1 MEVFYFKSRY
11 TLFIRYTLLSLII
24 LSLVLMVS
32 IVNLHAQSRPVIL
45 MEVSGVITEGTYEDL
60 EGAIDYAT
68 SLNAPLLLV
77 INTPGGSLDS
87 TVKIVEV
94 ILNSKIP
101 VIGYVYPHGATGWS
115 AGSLLLLSTH
125 IAAMAHGTVI
135 GSAQPVYY
143 DPIAGSRPVNDT
155 KIINAVATYFKEI
168 AKVRNRNE
176 TAAQDFVIK
185 NLNLGADEALK
196 YNVIDSVADNVEELL
211 FKINGK
217 IVKTAQGEITL
228 ETLNAEIIKFNTGI
242 RNTIVR
248 ILQDPIISYLSFMLG
263 LYVLIFGLASTH
275 HAISAIGILLILI
288 SLVGMG
294 LSINTLSIILIAMGL
309 ILLLIELFIIP
320 GFTLTGVTGII
331 MLVLGILML
340 PLSTTPEKWI
350 IHSDWYEQ
358 VRLYMIA
365 SITPLTIFS
374 AISLYKIL
382 QAKRMKP
389 KLYISGIIGQE
400 CITLD
405 EISSEKPGFILCQ
418 GEYWMAQSTEEKIK
432 KGEKV
437 IVIDK
442 KGPVLLVK
450 RKTETQQS

>member
-1 MEVFYFKSRY
+1 
-11 TLFIRYTLLSLII
+11 
-24 LSLVLMVS
+24 MVS

-155 KIINAVATYFKEI
+155 KIINVVATYFKEI

-263 LYVLIFGLASTH
+263 LYVL
-275 HAISAIGILLILI
+275 
-288 SLVGMG
+288 
-294 LSINTLSIILIAMGL
+294 
-309 ILLLIELFIIP
+309 
-320 GFTLTGVTGII
+320 
-331 MLVLGILML
+331 
-340 PLSTTPEKWI
+340 
-350 IHSDWYEQ
+350 
-358 VRLYMIA
+358 
-365 SITPLTIFS
+365 
-374 AISLYKIL
+374 
-382 QAKRMKP
+382 
-389 KLYISGIIGQE
+389 
-400 CITLD
+400 
-405 EISSEKPGFILCQ
+405 
-418 GEYWMAQSTEEKIK
+418 
-432 KGEKV
+432 
-437 IVIDK
+437 
-442 KGPVLLVK
+442 
-450 RKTETQQS
+450 

>member
-1 MEVFYFKSRY
+1 M
-11 TLFIRYTLLSLII
+11 LLLII
-24 LSLVLMVS
+24 LYLIS
-32 IVNLHAQSRPVIL
+32 ISINNVHAQSKPIIL
-45 MEVSGVITEGTYEDL
+45 IEISGIIAEGTYEDVKS
-60 EGAIDYAT
+60 AIDYAT
-68 SLNAPLLLV
+68 SLNAPLLV
-77 INTPGGSLDS
+77 IINTPGGSLDS
-87 TVKIVEV
+87 TVKIVEL

-125 IAAMAHGTVI
+125 VAAMAHGTVI

-143 DPIAGSRPVNDT
+143 DPVTGSRPVNDT
-155 KIINAVATYFKEI
+155 KIINAVTTYFKEI
-168 AKVRNRNE
+168 AKIRNRNE
-176 TAAQDFVIK
+176 TAAQEFVTK

-196 YNVIDSVADNVEELL
+196 YNVIDTIANSIDEL
-211 FKINGK
+211 FSKINGK
-217 IVKTAQGEITL
+217 IVKTSQGEVKL
-228 ETLNAEIIKFNTGI
+228 DTLNAEIIKFSTGI

-263 LYVLIFGLASTH
+263 LYILIFGLASTH
-275 HAISAIGILLILI
+275 HAVSAIGILLILI

-294 LSINTLSIILIAMGL
+294 LSINTLSIIFIIMG
-309 ILLLIELFIIP
+309 IVLLLIEILIIP
-320 GFTLTGVTGII
+320 GFTLTGITGII
-331 MLVLGILML
+331 MVVLGVLML
-340 PLSTTPEKWI
+340 PLSITPEKWI

-358 VRLYMIA
+358 VRLYIIA

-374 AISLYKIL
+374 TISLYKIL

-389 KLYISGIIGQE
+389 KLYISGMIGQE

-405 EISSEKPGFILCQ
+405 EISPEKPGFILCQ
-418 GEYWMAQSTEEKIK
+418 GEYWIAQSTEEKIE

-442 KGPVLLVK
+442 KGPTLIVK
-450 RKTETQQS
+450 RKTET

>member
-1 MEVFYFKSRY
+1 MHYFKY
-11 TLFIRYTLLSLII
+11 TLSSLII

-32 IVNLHAQSRPVIL
+32 IVNVHAQSRPVIL

-68 SLNAPLLLV
+68 SLNAPLLLI

-87 TVKIVEV
+87 TVKIVEL

-143 DPIAGSRPVNDT
+143 DPITGSRPVNDT

-168 AKVRNRNE
+168 ARVRNRNE

-196 YNVIDSVADNVEELL
+196 YNIIDSVADSVEELL
-211 FKINGK
+211 SKINGK
-217 IVKTAQGEITL
+217 IVKTVQGEIAL
-228 ETLNAEIIKFNTGI
+228 ETLNAEIVKFNTGI

-263 LYVLIFGLASTH
+263 LYILIFGLASTH
-275 HAISAIGILLILI
+275 HAISAIGVLLILI

-294 LSINTLSIILIAMGL
+294 LSINTLSIILIAMGI

-331 MLVLGILML
+331 MIVLGILML
-340 PLSTTPEKWI
+340 PLSTTPEKWV
-350 IHSDWYEQ
+350 IHSDWYEH
-358 VRLYMIA
+358 VRLYMIV
-365 SITPLTIFS
+365 SIIPLTIFFT
-374 AISLYKIL
+374 ISFYKIL

-389 KLYISGIIGQE
+389 KLYISGMIGQE
-400 CITLD
+400 CIAID
-405 EISSEKPGFILCQ
+405 EISPEKPGFVICQ
-418 GEYWMAQSTEEKIK
+418 GEYWMAESTEKIE

-437 IVIDK
+437 IVVDK
-442 KGPVLLVK
+442 KGPTLIVK
-450 RKTETQQS
+450 KAQNKKI

>member
-1 MEVFYFKSRY
+1 M
-11 TLFIRYTLLSLII
+11 LLLII
-24 LSLVLMVS
+24 LYLIS
-32 IVNLHAQSRPVIL
+32 ISINNVHAQSKPIIL
-45 MEVSGVITEGTYEDL
+45 IEISGIIAEGTYEDVKS
-60 EGAIDYAT
+60 AIDYAT
-68 SLNAPLLLV
+68 SLNAPLLV
-77 INTPGGSLDS
+77 IINTPGGSLDS
-87 TVKIVEV
+87 TVKIVEL

-125 IAAMAHGTVI
+125 VAAMAHGTVI

-143 DPIAGSRPVNDT
+143 DPVTGSRPVNDT
-155 KIINAVATYFKEI
+155 KIINAVTTYFKEI
-168 AKVRNRNE
+168 AKIRNRNE
-176 TAAQDFVIK
+176 TAAQEFVTK

-196 YNVIDSVADNVEELL
+196 YNVIDTIANSIDEL
-211 FKINGK
+211 FSKINGK
-217 IVKTAQGEITL
+217 IVKTSQGEVKL
-228 ETLNAEIIKFNTGI
+228 DTLNAEIIKFSTGI

-263 LYVLIFGLASTH
+263 LYILIFGLASTH
-275 HAISAIGILLILI
+275 HAVSAIGILLILI

-294 LSINTLSIILIAMGL
+294 LSINTLSIIFIIMG
-309 ILLLIELFIIP
+309 IVLLLIEILIIP
-320 GFTLTGVTGII
+320 GFTLTGITGII
-331 MLVLGILML
+331 MVVLGVLML
-340 PLSTTPEKWI
+340 PLSITPEKWI

-358 VRLYMIA
+358 VRLYIIA

-374 AISLYKIL
+374 TISLYKIL

-389 KLYISGIIGQE
+389 KLYISGMIGQE

-405 EISSEKPGFILCQ
+405 EISPEKPGFILCQ
-418 GEYWMAQSTEEKIK
+418 GEYWIAQSTEGKIE

-442 KGPVLLVK
+442 KGPTLIVK
-450 RKTETQQS
+450 RKTET

>member
-1 MEVFYFKSRY
+1 M
-11 TLFIRYTLLSLII
+11 SLI
-24 LSLVLMVS
+24 LMIS
-32 IVNLHAQSRPVIL
+32 TINARAQSKPIIL
-45 MEVSGVITEGTYEDL
+45 MEVSGIITEGTYEDL
-60 EGAIDYAT
+60 DNAINYAT
-68 SLNAPLLLV
+68 SLNAPLLLI

-87 TVKIVEV
+87 TVKIVEL

-115 AGSLLLLSTH
+115 AGSLLLLSSH
-125 IAAMAHGTVI
+125 IAAMTHGTVI

-143 DPIAGSRPVNDT
+143 DPVTGSRPVNDT

-196 YNVIDSVADNVEELL
+196 YNVIDTVADSLEELL
-211 FKINGK
+211 SNINK
-217 IVKTAQGEITL
+217 RNVKTAQGEIML
-228 ETLNAEIIKFNTGI
+228 ETSNTEIIKFNTGI

-248 ILQDPIISYLSFMLG
+248 ILQDPIISYISFMLG
-263 LYVLIFGLASTH
+263 LYILIFGLASTH
-275 HAISAIGILLILI
+275 HAVSVIGILLILI

-294 LSINTLSIILIAMGL
+294 FSINTLSIILITMG
-309 ILLLIELFIIP
+309 IVLLLIELFVIP

-331 MLVLGILML
+331 MIVLGVLML

-350 IHSDWYEQ
+350 VYSGWYEH
-358 VRLYMIA
+358 VRLYMIV
-365 SITPLTIFS
+365 SITPLTIFFAVS
-374 AISLYKIL
+374 FYKIL

-400 CITLD
+400 CIALD
-405 EISSEKPGFILCQ
+405 DISPEKSGFVLCQ
-418 GEYWMAQSTEEKIK
+418 GEYWIAESTEKIE

-442 KGPVLLVK
+442 RGPTLMVK
-450 RKTETQQS
+450 RKIEK

>member
-1 MEVFYFKSRY
+1 M
-11 TLFIRYTLLSLII
+11 LLLII
-24 LSLVLMVS
+24 LYLIS
-32 IVNLHAQSRPVIL
+32 ISINNVHAQSKPIIL
-45 MEVSGVITEGTYEDL
+45 IEISGIIAEGTYEDAK
-60 EGAIDYAT
+60 GAIDYAT
-68 SLNAPLLLV
+68 SLNAPLLV
-77 INTPGGSLDS
+77 IINTPGGSLDS
-87 TVKIVEV
+87 TVKIVEL

-125 IAAMAHGTVI
+125 VAAMAHGTVI

-143 DPIAGSRPVNDT
+143 DPVTGSRPVNDT
-155 KIINAVATYFKEI
+155 KIINAVTTYFKEI
-168 AKVRNRNE
+168 AKIRNRNE
-176 TAAQDFVIK
+176 TAAQEFVTK

-196 YNVIDSVADNVEELL
+196 YNVIDTIANSIDEL
-211 FKINGK
+211 FSKINGK
-217 IVKTAQGEITL
+217 IVKTSQGEVKL
-228 ETLNAEIIKFNTGI
+228 DTLNAEIIKFSTGI

-263 LYVLIFGLASTH
+263 LYILIFGLASTH
-275 HAISAIGILLILI
+275 HAVSAIGILLILI

-294 LSINTLSIILIAMGL
+294 LSINTLSIIFIIMG
-309 ILLLIELFIIP
+309 IVLLLIEILIIP
-320 GFTLTGVTGII
+320 GFTLTGITGII
-331 MLVLGILML
+331 MVVLGVLML
-340 PLSTTPEKWI
+340 PLSITPEKWI

-358 VRLYMIA
+358 VRLYIIA

-374 AISLYKIL
+374 TISLYKIL

-389 KLYISGIIGQE
+389 KLYISGMIGQE

-405 EISSEKPGFILCQ
+405 EISPEKPGFILCQ
-418 GEYWMAQSTEEKIK
+418 GEYWIAQSTEEKIE

-442 KGPVLLVK
+442 KGPTLIVK
-450 RKTETQQS
+450 RKTET

>member
-1 MEVFYFKSRY
+1 M
-11 TLFIRYTLLSLII
+11 LLLII
-24 LSLVLMVS
+24 LYLIS
-32 IVNLHAQSRPVIL
+32 ISINNVHAQSKPIIL
-45 MEVSGVITEGTYEDL
+45 IEISGIIAEGTYEDVKS
-60 EGAIDYAT
+60 AIDYAT
-68 SLNAPLLLV
+68 SLNAPLLV
-77 INTPGGSLDS
+77 IINTPGGSLDS
-87 TVKIVEV
+87 TVKIVEL

-125 IAAMAHGTVI
+125 VAAMAHGTVI

-143 DPIAGSRPVNDT
+143 DPVTGSRPVNDT
-155 KIINAVATYFKEI
+155 KIINAVTTYFKEI
-168 AKVRNRNE
+168 AKIRNRNE
-176 TAAQDFVIK
+176 TAAQEFVTK

-196 YNVIDSVADNVEELL
+196 YNVIDTIANSIDEL
-211 FKINGK
+211 FSKINGK
-217 IVKTAQGEITL
+217 IVKTSQGEVKL
-228 ETLNAEIIKFNTGI
+228 DTLNAEIIKFSTGI

-263 LYVLIFGLASTH
+263 LYILIFGLASTH
-275 HAISAIGILLILI
+275 HAVSAIGILLVLI

-294 LSINTLSIILIAMGL
+294 LSINTLSIIFIIMGI
-309 ILLLIELFIIP
+309 ILLLIEILIIP
-320 GFTLTGVTGII
+320 GFTLTGITGII
-331 MLVLGILML
+331 MVVLGVLML
-340 PLSTTPEKWI
+340 PLSITPEKWI

-358 VRLYMIA
+358 VRLYIIA

-389 KLYISGIIGQE
+389 KLYISGMIGQE
-400 CITLD
+400 CIALD
-405 EISSEKPGFILCQ
+405 EISPEKPGFILCQ
-418 GEYWMAQSTEEKIK
+418 GEYWIAQSTEEKIE

-442 KGPVLLVK
+442 KGPTLIVK
-450 RKTETQQS
+450 RKTET

>member
-1 MEVFYFKSRY
+1 MKIFNSKNKCTIFFRY
-11 TLFIRYTLLSLII
+11 VMLLLII
-24 LSLVLMVS
+24 LYLIS
-32 IVNLHAQSRPVIL
+32 ISINNVHAQSKPIIL
-45 MEVSGVITEGTYEDL
+45 IEISGIIAEGTYEDVKS
-60 EGAIDYAT
+60 AIDYAT
-68 SLNAPLLLV
+68 SLNAPLLV
-77 INTPGGSLDS
+77 IINTPGGSLDS
-87 TVKIVEV
+87 TVKIVEL

-125 IAAMAHGTVI
+125 VAAMAHGTVI

-143 DPIAGSRPVNDT
+143 DPVTGSRPVNDT
-155 KIINAVATYFKEI
+155 KIINAVTTYFKEI
-168 AKVRNRNE
+168 AKIRNRNE
-176 TAAQDFVIK
+176 TAAQEFVTK

-196 YNVIDSVADNVEELL
+196 YNVIDTIANSIDEL
-211 FKINGK
+211 FSKINGK
-217 IVKTAQGEITL
+217 IVKTSQGEVKL
-228 ETLNAEIIKFNTGI
+228 DTLNAEIIKFSTGI

-263 LYVLIFGLASTH
+263 LYILIFGLASTH
-275 HAISAIGILLILI
+275 HAVSAIGILLVLI

-294 LSINTLSIILIAMGL
+294 LSINTLSIIFIIMGI
-309 ILLLIELFIIP
+309 ILLLIEILIIP
-320 GFTLTGVTGII
+320 GFTLTGITGII
-331 MLVLGILML
+331 MVVLGVLML
-340 PLSTTPEKWI
+340 PLSITPEKWI

-358 VRLYMIA
+358 VRLYIIA

-389 KLYISGIIGQE
+389 KLYISGMIGQE
-400 CITLD
+400 CIALD
-405 EISSEKPGFILCQ
+405 EISPEKPGFILCQ
-418 GEYWMAQSTEEKIK
+418 GEYWIAQSTEEKIE

-442 KGPVLLVK
+442 KGPTLIVK
-450 RKTETQQS
+450 RKTET

>member
-1 MEVFYFKSRY
+1 MKIFHFERNRTILLRY
-11 TLFIRYTLLSLII
+11 MVLSLII
-24 LSLVLMVS
+24 LSLMSVTNINV
-32 IVNLHAQSRPVIL
+32 HAQSRSIVLAEI
-45 MEVSGVITEGTYEDL
+45 SGVITEGTYEDL
-60 EGAIDYAT
+60 ENAIDYAT
-68 SLNAPLLLV
+68 SLNAPLLLI

-87 TVKIVEV
+87 TVKIVKLV
-94 ILNSKIP
+94 LNSKIP
-101 VIGYVYPHGATGWS
+101 IIGYVYPYGATGWS

-143 DPIAGSRPVNDT
+143 DPLIGSRVVNET

-168 AKVRNRNE
+168 ARVRNRND
-176 TAAQDFVIK
+176 TAAQEFVTK

-196 YNVIDSVADNVEELL
+196 YHVIDVIADSIEELL
-211 FKINGK
+211 SKINK
-217 IVKTAQGEITL
+217 KVVKTIQGEMML
-228 ETLNAEIIKFNTGI
+228 ETLGTEIIKFNAGI

-263 LYVLIFGLASTH
+263 LYILIFGLASTH
-275 HAISAIGILLILI
+275 HAVSAIGILLILI

-294 LSINTLSIILIAMGL
+294 LSINTLSIILIIMGI

-320 GFTLTGVTGII
+320 GFTLTGITGII
-331 MLVLGILML
+331 MIVLGVLML

-365 SITPLTIFS
+365 SITPLTIFFT
-374 AISLYKIL
+374 ISFYKIL

-389 KLYISGIIGQE
+389 KLYISGMIGQE
-400 CITLD
+400 CIALD
-405 EISSEKPGFILCQ
+405 EISTEKPGFVLCQ
-418 GEYWMAQSTEEKIK
+418 GEYWMAESTEKIE

-442 KGPVLLVK
+442 KGPTLIVK
-450 RKTETQQS
+450 RKIEK